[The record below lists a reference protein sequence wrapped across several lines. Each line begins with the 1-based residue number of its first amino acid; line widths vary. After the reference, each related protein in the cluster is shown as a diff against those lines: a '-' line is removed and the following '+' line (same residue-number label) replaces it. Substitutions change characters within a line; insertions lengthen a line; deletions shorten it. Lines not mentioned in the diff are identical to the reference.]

1 MNILFWGLT
10 IGALGKVLLGVGVMI
25 AHTSLVKEKRI
36 DVAVLKGY
44 RIEHALTV
52 IGLIMIVVGYFMEI
66 YFYGFTPFLT
76 CSGAECSAAIISA
89 FPR

>member
-10 IGALGKVLLGVGVMI
+10 IGAIGKVLLGVGVMI
-25 AHTSLVKEKRI
+25 AHSSLVKEKRI
-36 DVAVLKGY
+36 DMVVIKGY

-76 CSGAECSAAIISA
+76 CSGAECGAAVSAAFSK
-89 FPR
+89 